1 MHKSLMLVKK
11 ALLFLTGRK
20 QKQRNEAFGDVFPK
34 RAFNP
39 EERGMHPDL
48 KIRGNTLKA

>member
-1 MHKSLMLVKK
+1 MLIRKV
-11 ALLFLTGRK
+11 LLFLTGRK

-39 EERGMHPDL
+39 GEREMHPAL
-48 KIRGNTLKA
+48 KIRGNTLKT